1 MPLTDHRLQPL
12 SGRAPTAAVILL
24 HGLGDSGAGLIDLG
38 VAWRELLPDA
48 VFVAPDA
55 PQPCDMAPFGYQWFS
70 LQDRSPAAI
79 LRGVQQAAPVLNH
92 YIDSIVAHY
101 QLTEQ
106 RVALVGFSQGTM
118 MSLYIGPRRA
128 KALGG
133 ILGYSGALIGSE
145 TLLTETQSKPPVLLV
160 HGMQDDVVPFA
171 AMRHAELS
179 LKTAGIAVQSLPC
192 PHLAHSI
199 DQAGLRAGAQFLR
212 KIFIETGTSALADGS
227 FTKA

>member
-1 MPLTDHRLQPL
+1 MPLTDHRLPPL

-38 VAWRELLPDA
+38 VAWREALPNA

-70 LQDRSPAAI
+70 LQDRTPAAM
-79 LRGVQQAAPVLNH
+79 LRGVQQAAPILNE
-92 YIDSIVAHY
+92 YIDNVAAHY
-101 QLTEQ
+101 QLTDQ

-118 MSLYIGPRRA
+118 MSLYVGPRRA

-133 ILGYSGALIGSE
+133 ILGYSGALIGAE
-145 TLLTETQSKPPVLLV
+145 TLLAESQSKPPVQLV

-171 AMRHAELS
+171 AMRHAEVS
-179 LKTAGIAVQSLPC
+179 LKAAGIAVQSLPC
-192 PHLAHSI
+192 PQLAHSI
-199 DQAGLRAGAQFLR
+199 DQAGLQRGAQFLR
-212 KIFIETGTSALADGS
+212 KIFTETGTSGLTDGS